1 MDELLAS
8 TTVHSLPG
16 CGTVEIVWESTYN
29 GGSGHGGTGDGKR
42 RPVREKLMPNER
54 SRSGE
59 Y

>member
-29 GGSGHGGTGDGKR
+29 GGGGHGGTGDGETAA
-42 RPVREKLMPNER
+42 VE
-54 SRSGE
+54 GE
-59 Y
+59 AHAK